1 MSRQNRRKHI
11 SIENI
16 EIIDTA
22 NKGKS
27 VAKHDGRIIFVQGG
41 VPGDICDITV
51 FKRRKKYWEARID
64 VIKEKSKNRIE
75 PKCEHFG
82 SCGGC
87 KWQNMSYSSQL
98 HFKQSEV
105 LNNLTR
111 IGGVTI
117 SKYENILGSKE
128 EYFYRNKMEFTFSNK
143 KWLTNEEIKNDE
155 EIKDKNALGF
165 HVPGMFDKVIDL
177 QKCHLQKEPSNKIR
191 IAVRKYAKENNLEFF
206 DIRNQT
212 GLLRNLIIR
221 TSTTNELMVLMQ
233 FYKNDKIEIEKLMIF
248 LRDSFPEISSLLFT
262 INKKAN
268 NTLYDQEI
276 LCFHGEKFITE
287 KIEDLVFKI
296 GPKSFFQTNSEQAK
310 ILYKKTRELAQLTGS
325 EVVYDLYTGTGTIA
339 QFIAKQAKTVVGI
352 DSVEEGIIA
361 ARENAKFNNISN
373 CIFHTGDMK
382 EIFTEEFIKQNLYPD
397 VIITDPPRDGMHKK
411 VVAQILSIL
420 PKKIIYV
427 SCNSATQARDISLLK
442 EKYIV
447 SNIQTVDMFPQTH
460 HVENIAL
467 LELEKN

>member
-117 SKYENILGSKE
+117 SKYENILGRKE

>member
-248 LRDSFPEISSLLFT
+248 LRDGFPEISSLLFT

>member
-420 PKKIIYV
+420 PKKILYV

>member
-248 LRDSFPEISSLLFT
+248 LRDGFPEISSLLFT

-310 ILYKKTRELAQLTGS
+310 ILYQKTRELAQLTGS

>member
-233 FYKNDKIEIEKLMIF
+233 FYKNDKIEIEKIMIF

>member
-233 FYKNDKIEIEKLMIF
+233 FYKNDKIEIDKLMIF

>member
-233 FYKNDKIEIEKLMIF
+233 FYKNDKIEIDKLMIF

-467 LELEKN
+467 LELQKN

>member
-1 MSRQNRRKHI
+1 MGMSRQNRRKHI

-128 EYFYRNKMEFTFSNK
+128 EYFY
-143 KWLTNEEIKNDE
+143 
-155 EIKDKNALGF
+155 
-165 HVPGMFDKVIDL
+165 
-177 QKCHLQKEPSNKIR
+177 
-191 IAVRKYAKENNLEFF
+191 
-206 DIRNQT
+206 
-212 GLLRNLIIR
+212 
-221 TSTTNELMVLMQ
+221 
-233 FYKNDKIEIEKLMIF
+233 
-248 LRDSFPEISSLLFT
+248 
-262 INKKAN
+262 
-268 NTLYDQEI
+268 
-276 LCFHGEKFITE
+276 
-287 KIEDLVFKI
+287 
-296 GPKSFFQTNSEQAK
+296 
-310 ILYKKTRELAQLTGS
+310 
-325 EVVYDLYTGTGTIA
+325 
-339 QFIAKQAKTVVGI
+339 
-352 DSVEEGIIA
+352 
-361 ARENAKFNNISN
+361 
-373 CIFHTGDMK
+373 
-382 EIFTEEFIKQNLYPD
+382 
-397 VIITDPPRDGMHKK
+397 
-411 VVAQILSIL
+411 
-420 PKKIIYV
+420 
-427 SCNSATQARDISLLK
+427 
-442 EKYIV
+442 
-447 SNIQTVDMFPQTH
+447 
-460 HVENIAL
+460 
-467 LELEKN
+467 

>member
-287 KIEDLVFKI
+287 KIENLVFKI